1 MLHRITALLIIGFWL
16 AMTGLLVVRELYPHA
31 TQLNTVPMS
40 HIGHILFQHEQ
51 SSDLVIREKQKE
63 VGHFHIQPRMNRETD
78 ERKLEFH
85 GNVGLSLMGAGK
97 QRISWNGSVLL
108 DRAYSVSSLDVIIST
123 HNPVHQ
129 LQLAI
134 NPATNIANYNLSV
147 EGTELERGSFT
158 MDNKGITSLLERSG
172 IPVGLLQTLLSNQ
185 SAMPE
190 PELTARQSTLKMN
203 GESISTFVIAASVGG
218 QMVLEGHIT
227 QLGQMLKAQAPLL
240 GYKLLPHNAK
250 ETE

>member
-16 AMTGLLVVRELYPHA
+16 AMTGLLVVRELYPNA

-123 HNPVHQ
+123 HNPIHQ

-134 NPATNIANYNLSV
+134 NPATNIASYNLSV

-203 GESISTFVIAASVGG
+203 GESISTFVIAASAGG

-227 QLGQMLKAQAPLL
+227 QLGQMLRAQAPLL

-250 ETE
+250 ENE

>member
-16 AMTGLLVVRELYPHA
+16 AMTGLLVVRELYPNA

-51 SSDLVIREKQKE
+51 SSDLVIREKQRE
-63 VGHFHIQPRMNRETD
+63 VGHLHIQPRLNRETD

-85 GNVGLSLMGAGK
+85 GNVGLSVMGAGR
-97 QRISWNGSVLL
+97 QRISWNGSILL
-108 DRAYSVSSLDVIIST
+108 DRAYNVSRLDVTLST

-129 LQLAI
+129 LQLTV
-134 NPATNIANYNLSV
+134 NPVTNTATYDLSV
-147 EGTELERGSFT
+147 EGTDLEKGSFT
-158 MDNKGITSLLERSG
+158 MDNKGITTLLSRAG
-172 IPVGLLQTLLSNQ
+172 IPVGLLQSLLSNQ
-185 SAMPE
+185 SSMPE

-250 ETE
+250 ETD

>member
-16 AMTGLLVVRELYPHA
+16 AMTGLLVVRELYPNA

-97 QRISWNGSVLL
+97 QRISWNGSVFL

>member
-16 AMTGLLVVRELYPHA
+16 AMTGLLVVRELYPNA
-31 TQLNTVPMS
+31 TQLNAVPIS

-85 GNVGLSLMGAGK
+85 GNVGLSIMGAGK
-97 QRISWNGSVLL
+97 QRISWNGSILL
-108 DRAYSVSSLDVIIST
+108 DRAYNIERLDVILST

-129 LQLAI
+129 LQLVI
-134 NPATNIANYNLSV
+134 NPATNIATYDLSL
-147 EGTELERGSFT
+147 EGTDLEKGSFT
-158 MDNKGITSLLERSG
+158 MDKKGITTLLERAG
-172 IPVGLLQTLLSNQ
+172 IPVGLLRTLLSNQ
-185 SAMPE
+185 SSGPE
-190 PELTARQSTLKMN
+190 SELTARQSTLKMN
-203 GESISTFVIAASVGG
+203 GESISTFVITASAGG
-218 QMVLEGHIT
+218 QMILEGHIT

-240 GYKLLPHNAK
+240 GYKLLPHNAR
-250 ETE
+250 ETD